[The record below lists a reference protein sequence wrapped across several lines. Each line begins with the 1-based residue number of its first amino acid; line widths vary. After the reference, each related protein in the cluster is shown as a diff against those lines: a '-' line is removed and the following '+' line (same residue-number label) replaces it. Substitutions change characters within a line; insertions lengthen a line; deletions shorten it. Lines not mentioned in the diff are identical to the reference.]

1 MKRNINII
9 KAIPSF
15 EIKSKGDNKERKYH
29 SEIEKKKKVKK
40 DNSKEQIKYFIP
52 L

>member
-9 KAIPSF
+9 KPIPSF
-15 EIKSKGDNKERKYH
+15 ELKSKGDDKERKYK
-29 SEIEKKKKVKK
+29 SDLEKPHKVKK
-40 DNSKEQIKYFIP
+40 DNSKEQIKYFIE